1 MYREFFRKFDWVLFI
16 AVFLLV
22 GIGLAT
28 IYSVALSQDNLDFLY
43 FKKQLIF
50 VAIGLF
56 SVCVLL
62 FLNYTLWRDSAWVIY
77 GIGISFLVLVLFF
90 GKTIRGTSGWFSLG
104 GINFQPVE
112 FVKLALILISARFFV
127 KNLERRKSKRLLV
140 ESFLIFLAPMIL
152 AFLQPDFG
160 SVLLMFALWAGL
172 VLVLGVKKM
181 HLVVS
186 SILLVGFSVLAWNF
200 LIYDYQ
206 KERVLTFLDPSRD
219 PFNRGYNLIQSI
231 IAVGSGQIFGR
242 GLGFGAQSQLRFL
255 PEAQTDFIFA
265 VIAEEL
271 GFVAVLFI
279 LGCFAVILYR
289 ALMIGYKSGDNFAF
303 LVSLGVAIM
312 IFTEVMVN
320 IGMNLGIFPVAGLTL
335 PFLSYGG
342 SSLLAHMAMFGIL
355 QSIALRR

>member
-1 MYREFFRKFDWVLFI
+1 MYREFFRQFDWVLFI
-16 AVFLLV
+16 AVLLLV

-28 IYSVALSQDNLDFLY
+28 IYSVALSQDSLDFLY

-50 VAIGLF
+50 IAIGI
-56 SVCVLL
+56 VAAAVLI

-77 GIGISFLVLVLFF
+77 GAGVFFLVLVLFF
-90 GKTIRGTSGWFSLG
+90 GKTIRGTSGWFDLG
-104 GINFQPVE
+104 GISFQPVE
-112 FVKLALILISARFFV
+112 FMKFALILVSARFFV
-127 KNLERRKSKRLLV
+127 KNLEHRKSERLLA
-140 ESFLIFLAPMIL
+140 ESFLIFLTPMVL
-152 AFLQPDFG
+152 AFFQPDFG
-160 SVLLMFALWAGL
+160 SVLLMFALWAGFIL
-172 VLVLGVKKM
+172 ILGVQKL
-181 HLVVS
+181 HLIIS
-186 SILLVGFSVLAWNF
+186 SVLLVGFSALAWNF

-219 PFNRGYNLIQSI
+219 PFGRGYNMIQSI
-231 IAVGSGQIFGR
+231 IAIGSGQIFGR

-279 LGCFAVILYR
+279 LACFAVILYR

-303 LVSLGVAIM
+303 LVSLGIAIM

-320 IGMNLGIFPVAGLTL
+320 IGMNLGVFPVAGLTL

-342 SSLLAHMAMFGIL
+342 SSLLVHMAMFGIL

>member
-16 AVFLLV
+16 AVFLLI

-28 IYSVALSQDNLDFLY
+28 IYSVALSQDSLDFLY
-43 FKKQLIF
+43 FKKQLVF
-50 VAIGLF
+50 VVIGIVAAF
-56 SVCVLL
+56 ILL

-77 GIGISFLVLVLFF
+77 VMGVIFLLLVLFF
-90 GKTIRGTSGWFSLG
+90 GKIIRGTSGWFSLG

-112 FVKLALILISARFFV
+112 FMKLSLILISARFFV
-127 KNLERRKSKRLLV
+127 KNLENRKSERLLA
-140 ESFLIFLAPMIL
+140 ESFLIFLAPMVL
-152 AFLQPDFG
+152 AFFQPDFG
-160 SVLLMFALWAGL
+160 SVLLMFALWVGF
-172 VLVLGVKKM
+172 VLILGVKRL
-181 HLVVS
+181 HFVVS
-186 SILLVGFSVLAWNF
+186 TVLLVAVSVLAWNF

-219 PFNRGYNLIQSI
+219 PFGRGYNLIQSI
-231 IAVGSGQIFGR
+231 IAVGSGQFFGR

-271 GFVAVLFI
+271 GFVAVIFI
-279 LGCFAVILYR
+279 LACFAVILYR
-289 ALMIGYKSGDNFAF
+289 ALMIGYRSGDNFAF
-303 LVSLGVAIM
+303 FVSLGIAIM

-342 SSLLAHMAMFGIL
+342 SSLLVHMAMFGIL